1 MKINKNLKFHAK
13 NKENHEHFEIPLE
26 NHQSNENHRI
36 TLECY

>member
-1 MKINKNLKFHAK
+1 MQKK
-13 NKENHEHFEIPLE
+13 KENHQHFEIPLE